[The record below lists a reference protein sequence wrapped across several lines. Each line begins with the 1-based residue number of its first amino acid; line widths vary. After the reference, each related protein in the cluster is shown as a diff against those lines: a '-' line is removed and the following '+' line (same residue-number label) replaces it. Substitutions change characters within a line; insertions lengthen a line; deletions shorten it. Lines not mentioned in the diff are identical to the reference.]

1 MTRTDAQAKLTV
13 GDRLPALSLPAA
25 PDGRRVNLREQ
36 SRQSRVILILA
47 RGDERSRGYATAL
60 ADAAESIRLWDSRL
74 AVVIEDDVRAAHD
87 LHDALGA
94 QATVLADPERVG
106 RALFDT
112 GTGPTILVIADRYGQ
127 IYFVQ
132 VATHVETLPAPS
144 EIEEWV
150 KYLATQC
157 PECGVIDDPGYG
169 EWQLG

>member
-1 MTRTDAQAKLTV
+1 MTDTQTKLSV
-13 GDRLPALSLPAA
+13 GDRLPAITLPAA
-25 PDGRRVNLREQ
+25 PDGRRVNLREP
-36 SRQSRVILILA
+36 SRHSWVILVVA
-47 RGDERSRGYATAL
+47 RGDERSRGYATTL

-74 AVVIEDDVRAAHD
+74 AVVVEEDLRAAHD
-87 LHDALGA
+87 LHHALGA
-94 QATVLADPERVG
+94 QVTVLADPECVG

-132 VATHVETLPAPS
+132 VAAHVEALPAPN

-169 EWQLG
+169 EWELG